1 MLFIYYWVFIQ
12 IYLYIFSTHFFVYIV
27 VMCFC
32 HFISFFIF
40 LFSFILQ
47 HFSCNFIF
55 FFFSTFFNLPK
66 VNRLDLL
73 HCHVS
78 LHFSNIC
85 CFQVWQI
92 PENGLV
98 TPMAEPVVVLEG
110 HSKRV
115 GIITWHPTAR
125 NILLSAGEEPRLI
138 HQGEGNLIEH
148 TRNNQEQR
156 GDGLRK

>member
-47 HFSCNFIF
+47 LFHVISF
-55 FFFSTFFNLPK
+55 FFFFNIFNLPK

-138 HQGEGNLIEH
+138 HQGEGNLIE
-148 TRNNQEQR
+148 TQEIIRNREET
-156 GDGLRK
+156 G